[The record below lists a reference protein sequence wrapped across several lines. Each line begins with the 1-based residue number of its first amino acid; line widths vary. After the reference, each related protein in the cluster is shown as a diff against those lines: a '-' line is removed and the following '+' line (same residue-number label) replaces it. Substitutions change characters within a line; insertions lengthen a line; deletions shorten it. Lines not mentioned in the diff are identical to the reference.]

1 MKIKKAIEYADSYI
15 KNDID
20 AAVKQLWLKELDGN
34 IMQNLYSGYKKAPYD
49 KENAWARH
57 VLHYL
62 GKEKE
67 DYQYTEDDL
76 LLIKFPFDGI
86 YVHYLCMRMY
96 LAFNELT
103 RYENEQALFNE
114 SLKGYKDYIN
124 RSLTSNKKTKFTIGR

>member
-20 AAVKQLWLKELDGN
+20 KSVKELWLLELDGD
-34 IMQNLYSGYKKAPYD
+34 IMQNLYSYYKEPLY
-49 KENAWARH
+49 KEENTWAKH
-57 VLHYL
+57 ILHYL

-67 DYQYTEDDL
+67 ESEYTDDDF
-76 LLIKFPFDGI
+76 LLIRFPFDGI

-103 RYENEQALFNE
+103 RFENEQVLFYE

-124 RSLTSNKKTKFTIGR
+124 RSFSVNKKTKLKIGR

>member
-20 AAVKQLWLKELDGN
+20 AAVKKFWLRELDGD
-34 IMQNLYSGYKKAPYD
+34 IMQNLFSFYKEPPYNKD
-49 KENAWARH
+49 NRWAKH
-57 VLHYL
+57 ILHYL
-62 GKEKE
+62 GKERE
-67 DYQYTEDDL
+67 DSEYTEDDF
-76 LLIKFPFDGI
+76 LLIRFPFDGI

-124 RSLTSNKKTKFTIGR
+124 RSQTVKKKTKFTIGR